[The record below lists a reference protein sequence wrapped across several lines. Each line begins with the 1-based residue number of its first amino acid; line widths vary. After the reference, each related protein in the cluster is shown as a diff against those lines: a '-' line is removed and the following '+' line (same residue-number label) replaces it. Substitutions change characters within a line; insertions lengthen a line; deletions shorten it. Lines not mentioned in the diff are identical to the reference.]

1 MRIIAFNICFLL
13 QFFVTVS
20 WGQTNA
26 SVNYCNKEIEDSKLY
41 HKGNIYQKDFLLFA
55 EMLQE
60 SHPAFSSRTTPPF
73 SIEKEKKVGYKWAKN
88 CQSTKELS
96 NYIQAILTQL
106 EDGHSLV
113 KVDLDYNQIYPFTF
127 LLDDSKYYLNGID
140 KSLEHFL
147 GEEILSLNDAPMIDV
162 YDSFKKILSS
172 ENEYRF
178 VAQLQDNISFYSHWA
193 NTPYHKEDKSLKLMF
208 KGGKSVVLYPVPQK
222 ALQISRMQ
230 AKISQ
235 LKNDIEVSRKK
246 SKLPFY
252 YSIYMTHNICFMQFD
267 QCYDK
272 ESLKQYY
279 QNRGASQQENDKLTA
294 AVPDFKQFLDSMF
307 ISIDKNSIANLV
319 IDVRYN
325 SGGNSMLVDELLS
338 RIANKNQIK
347 HGTAEIRLSKLW
359 ELNFPQLAQSY
370 KQKAETHGVVYS
382 LGKLYNNDEIN
393 KLLGINYSSNETTNT
408 QPEGGYFK
416 GRVIFL
422 QGPNTYSSAGMLITT
437 AIDNNIGEVIGCK
450 STYAPSNYGDML
462 SWKLPNTAI
471 NGFVSHKFFSRPNK
485 TKISERFI
493 TPNVS
498 ISPYS
503 LFLYGFDAYL
513 DWISN
518 HVR

>member
-1 MRIIAFNICFLL
+1 MKTTIFTIFFLQL
-13 QFFVTVS
+13 LVVTS

-26 SVNYCNKEIEDSKLY
+26 PVNYVNEKIENSKLY
-41 HKGNIYQKDFLLFA
+41 HEGNIYQKDFLLFA

-60 SHPAFSSRTTPPF
+60 SHPAFSPSTTPPF

-96 NYIQAILTQL
+96 YYIQAIMTQL

-127 LLDDSKYYLNGID
+127 FLNDGKYYLNGID

-147 GEEILSLNDAPMIDV
+147 GEEILSLNDASMIDV
-162 YDSFKKILSS
+162 YDRFKKIISS

-178 VAQLQDNISFYSHWA
+178 VTQLQDNISFYSHWT

-208 KGGKSVVLYPVPQK
+208 KSGMSIVLYPMPQK
-222 ALQISRMQ
+222 TLQISRM
-230 AKISQ
+230 KPKTSQ
-235 LKNDIEVSRKK
+235 LNNNIEISRKK
-246 SKLPFY
+246 SRLPFY
-252 YSIYMTHNICFMQFD
+252 YSLYPIHNMCFMQFD

-279 QNRGASQQENDKLTA
+279 QNRGTSQQEIDKLTA
-294 AVPDFKQFLDSMF
+294 AIPDFKQFLDSMF
-307 ISIDKNSIANLV
+307 IDINKNNIANLV

-382 LGKLYNNDEIN
+382 LGKLYSNDEIN
-393 KLLGINYSSNETTNT
+393 KLLGIKYSSNEETNT
-408 QPEGGYFK
+408 QIEGEYFK

-437 AIDNNIGEVIGCK
+437 ATDNNIGEVIGCK
-450 STYAPSNYGDML
+450 STYAPSNYGDMI

-471 NGFVSHKFFSRPNK
+471 NGFVSHKLFSRPNK
-485 TKISERFI
+485 TKGSEKFI
-493 TPNVS
+493 MPSVS
-498 ISPYS
+498 ISPHS
-503 LFLYGFDAYL
+503 LYLYGFDAYL

-518 HVR
+518 NVR